1 MKNFKIQ
8 FSHPVKGRIQLRDK
22 KTEKNVKMLNFISNN
37 DFSVDIDI
45 NNLNDGNWTASLEWE
60 HDNQF
65 FLLKRSFNIVDTEFI
80 E

>member
-1 MKNFKIQ
+1 MKNLKIQ
-8 FSHPVKGRIQLRDK
+8 FSHPVKGRIQLRNK
-22 KTEKNVKMLNFISNN
+22 KTEKKVKMLDFISNK

-45 NNLNDGNWTASLEWE
+45 NNLNDGTWTASLEWE

-65 FLLKRSFNIVDTEFI
+65 FLLNRNFKIVDKEYI